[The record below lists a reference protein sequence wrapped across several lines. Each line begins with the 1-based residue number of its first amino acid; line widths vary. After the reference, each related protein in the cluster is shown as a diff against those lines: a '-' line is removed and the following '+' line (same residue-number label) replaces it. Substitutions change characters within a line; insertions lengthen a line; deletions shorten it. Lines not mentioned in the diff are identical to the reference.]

1 MSANT
6 AVAENFANF
15 SVEKPL
21 KTDSF
26 TIVDEHYVGHDGFVV
41 PKDFEEFYE
50 RFPRHVRNWVGRHV
64 ERSTPRQD
72 VEDWTQDLL
81 AHLCCLPLT
90 SKYREAGKAD
100 IVQTFDPHRHYG
112 ASSARFFNYINL
124 CLGNRFRTM
133 RSTRT
138 KDAIWR
144 TGNFSFSGL
153 SDAIDSGQVD
163 DEFCHSH
170 SEHLREGRERQQEQ
184 QYARLALAE
193 FSDFVRREDSSLLRA
208 MEAIAAT
215 ATPGPA
221 AELLGTTI
229 GELCRMRS
237 RLRQLGR
244 CFQSGAQVPRR
255 RRPYRRRLTKRII
268 FCVR

>member
-1 MSANT
+1 MRANT

-15 SVEKPL
+15 SVEKRL

-41 PKDFEEFYE
+41 PNDFREFYE
-50 RFPRHVRNWVGRHV
+50 RFPQHVRNWVGRHV
-64 ERSTPRQD
+64 DKCTPRQD

-81 AHLCCLPLT
+81 AHLCCLPQT
-90 SKYREAGKAD
+90 SKYREAGKTD

-144 TGNFSFSGL
+144 SGNFSFSGL

-170 SEHLREGRERQQEQ
+170 SEHLREGRERQQKQ
-184 QYARLALAE
+184 HDARLALAE

-229 GELCRMRS
+229 GEFCRMRS

-244 CFQSGAQVPRR
+244 CFHTGAR
-255 RRPYRRRLTKRII
+255 YRDGEDPTEDD
-268 FCVR
+268 

>member
-6 AVAENFANF
+6 AVAENSANF

-26 TIVDEHYVGHDGFVV
+26 TIADGHYVGHDGFVV

-50 RFPRHVRNWVGRHV
+50 RFPQHVRNWVGRHV

-81 AHLCCLPLT
+81 AHLCCLPPT
-90 SKYREAGKAD
+90 SKYREAGKRD
-100 IVQTFDPHRHYG
+100 IVATFDPYKHYG

-124 CLGNRFRTM
+124 CLGNRFKTI
-133 RSTRT
+133 RSTRA

-144 TGNFSFSGL
+144 TGNFSFTGL
-153 SDAIDSGQVD
+153 SDAIDTGQVD

-170 SEHLREGRERQQEQ
+170 SEHLREGRERQQKQ
-184 QYARLALAE
+184 QDARLVLAE
-193 FSDFVRREDSSLLRA
+193 FSDFVRCEDSSLMRA

-244 CFQSGAQVPRR
+244 CFQSGARVPRR

-268 FCVR
+268 FRVR